1 MDSKSVMI
9 SNFIIFMTRTPNFF
23 NFQCVNDMSQ
33 ETIAN
38 LDMILR
44 WLTLK
49 FFDTNTSVLLKSLEY
64 LQSLFNMLSL
74 EEYHLQEIEAYS
86 FIPYLVN
93 KVSIM
98 TQTLYFCGQCINLYK
113 TNELI

>member
-1 MDSKSVMI
+1 M
-9 SNFIIFMTRTPNFF
+9 P
-23 NFQCVNDMSQ
+23 Q

-49 FFDTNTSVLLKSLEY
+49 FFETNTSVLLKALEY
-64 LQSLFNMLSL
+64 LQAMFNMLAS
-74 EEYHLQEIEAYS
+74 EDYHLQEIEAYA

-93 KVSIM
+93 KVRNMI
-98 TQTLYFCGQCINLYK
+98 TLYFMCFMVFWCFFC
-113 TNELI
+113 

>member
-1 MDSKSVMI
+1 M
-9 SNFIIFMTRTPNFF
+9 P
-23 NFQCVNDMSQ
+23 Q

-49 FFDTNTSVLLKSLEY
+49 FFETNTSVLLKALEY
-64 LQSLFNMLSL
+64 LQILFNMLSS

-93 KVSIM
+93 KVSAIV
-98 TQTLYFCGQCINLYK
+98 TAATYIR
-113 TNELI
+113 

>member
-1 MDSKSVMI
+1 
-9 SNFIIFMTRTPNFF
+9 
-23 NFQCVNDMSQ
+23 MSQ

-93 KVSIM
+93 KVSIV
-98 TQTLYFCGQCINLYK
+98 T
-113 TNELI
+113 

>member
-1 MDSKSVMI
+1 M
-9 SNFIIFMTRTPNFF
+9 P
-23 NFQCVNDMSQ
+23 Q

-38 LDMILR
+38 LDIILR

-49 FFDTNTSVLLKSLEY
+49 FFETNTSVLLKSLEY
-64 LQSLFNMLSL
+64 LQSLFNMLSS

-93 KVSIM
+93 KVSARIIK
-98 TQTLYFCGQCINLYK
+98 YYK
-113 TNELI
+113 SSLRKKCYQDRQK